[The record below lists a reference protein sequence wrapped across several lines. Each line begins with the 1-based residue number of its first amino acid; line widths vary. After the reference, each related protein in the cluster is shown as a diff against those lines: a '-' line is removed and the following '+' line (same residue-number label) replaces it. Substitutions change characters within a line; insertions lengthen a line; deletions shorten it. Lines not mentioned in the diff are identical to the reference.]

1 MTWRLAKSLDVLRG
15 QINQTFPTRS
25 KVSDGTIG
33 DTAHSSRNSDHNPW
47 VKDGSMGVVTALD
60 ITHDPN
66 AGVDI
71 QSLADALVASRD
83 DRIKYII
90 CNGKIVSGSGQSNP
104 AWVWRNYTGAN
115 QHTRH
120 IHVSVK
126 SNKSAYDSSAPWVI
140 TGKAPGKVTPAQSTL
155 KKNSKGPFVIE
166 LQNQLNMLGHGPLT
180 PDGVFGAATEK
191 AVKEFQASAGLS
203 VDGWA
208 GPRTLEALGA
218 AAARLQNEPK
228 IAAVREETK
237 EVIEQEVKS
246 KSNIWSTIT
255 GVVSSGGL
263 GLGWLAGMD
272 HQAILAIGA
281 VVLVFMVVLFVM
293 RKQIIAGIND
303 FQGGL
308 K

>member
-1 MTWRLAKSLDVLRG
+1 MTWRLAASLEKLRS
-15 QINQTFPTRS
+15 QINEAYPERS
-25 KVSDGTIG
+25 KISDGTIG
-33 DTAHSSRNSDHNPW
+33 DAAHSSRNSDHNPW
-47 VKDGSMGVVTALD
+47 VRDGDKGVVTALD
-60 ITHDPN
+60 ITHNPEK
-66 AGVDI
+66 GVNI
-71 QSLADALVASRD
+71 QALADALVASKD
-83 DRIKYII
+83 ERIKYII
-90 CNGKIVSGSGQSNP
+90 CNGRIVSGTEQSQP

-115 QHTRH
+115 KHTRH
-120 IHVSVK
+120 VHISVK
-126 SNKSAYDSSAPWVI
+126 SKKSAYDSKTPWVI

-191 AVKEFQASAGLS
+191 AVKEFQASAGLT